1 MEVILNKTID
11 NLGLEGDLVNVKP
24 GYARNYLIPQQIA
37 MPVNK
42 QNLARL
48 QQQKETI
55 EARLEKER
63 KEAGILSDKLSSI
76 TIEIARRVGDENR
89 LFGSVTSADI
99 ADKLEEKGLT
109 IDRRTIL
116 LNDPIKSLGDTK
128 VMIKVGYQLNTEIVV
143 QVVPETIGD

>member
-48 QQQKETI
+48 QQQKEAI

-63 KEAGILSDKLSSI
+63 KEAGTLSDKLSSV
-76 TIEIARRVGDENR
+76 TIEIARRVGDEDR

-99 ADKLEEKGLT
+99 AEKLEEKGIA

-143 QVVPETIGD
+143 QVVPEKIGD

>member
-48 QQQKETI
+48 QQQKEAI

-63 KEAGILSDKLSSI
+63 KQAGTLADKLSGV
-76 TIEIARRVGDENR
+76 TIEIARRVGDEDR

-99 ADKLEEKGLT
+99 ADKLEEQGIT

-128 VMIKVGYQLNTEIVV
+128 VMIKVGYQLNTEITV
-143 QVVPETIGD
+143 QVIPETIGD

>member
-11 NLGLEGDLVNVKP
+11 NLGLEGELVNVKP

-48 QQQKETI
+48 QQQKEAI

-63 KEAGILSDKLSSI
+63 KEAGTLADKLSNV
-76 TIEIARRVGDENR
+76 TIEIARRVGDEDR

-99 ADKLEEKGLT
+99 ADKLEEKGIT

-128 VMIKVGYQLNTEIVV
+128 VMIKVGYQLNTEITV
-143 QVVPETIGD
+143 QVIPETIGD

>member
-11 NLGLEGDLVNVKP
+11 NLGLEGELVNVKP

-37 MPVNK
+37 MPINK

-48 QQQKETI
+48 QQQKEAI
-55 EARLEKER
+55 EARLEKGR
-63 KEAGILSDKLSSI
+63 KEAGTLADKLSNV
-76 TIEIARRVGDENR
+76 TIEVARRVGDEDR
-89 LFGSVTSADI
+89 LFGSVTTADI
-99 ADKLEEKGLT
+99 AEKLEEKGIT

-128 VMIKVGYQLNTEIVV
+128 VMIKVGYQLNTEITV
-143 QVVPETIGD
+143 QVIPETIGD

>member
-24 GYARNYLIPQQIA
+24 GYARNYLIPQKIA

-42 QNLARL
+42 QNLALL
-48 QQQKETI
+48 QQQKEVI
-55 EARLEKER
+55 NARLEKER
-63 KEAGILSDKLSSI
+63 KEAGALSAKLSNVI
-76 TIEIARRVGDENR
+76 IEIARRVGDEGR

-99 ADKLEEKGLT
+99 ADKLEEKGIT

-116 LNDPIKSLGDTK
+116 LNDPIKILGDTK
-128 VMIKVGYQLNTEIVV
+128 VMIKVGYQMNTEITV
-143 QVVPETIGD
+143 QVVPERIGE

>member
-48 QQQKETI
+48 QQQKEAI

-63 KEAGILSDKLSSI
+63 KEAGTLADKLSNV
-76 TIEIARRVGDENR
+76 TIEIARRVGDEDR

-99 ADKLEEKGLT
+99 ADKLEEKGIT

-128 VMIKVGYQLNTEIVV
+128 VMIKVGYQLNTEITV
-143 QVVPETIGD
+143 QVVPEKIGD

>member
-11 NLGLEGDLVNVKP
+11 NLGLEGDIVNVKP
-24 GYARNYLIPQQIA
+24 GYARNFLIPQQIA
-37 MPVNK
+37 MSVNK

-48 QQQKETI
+48 QQQKEI
-55 EARLEKER
+55 NQARLEKER
-63 KEAGILSDKLSSI
+63 KEAGTLSDKLSGI

-99 ADKLEEKGLT
+99 AEKLEEKGII

-116 LNDPIKSLGDTK
+116 LKDPIKNLGETK
-128 VMIKVGYQLNTEIVV
+128 VAVKVGYQLNSEIVV
-143 QVVPETIGD
+143 QVVAETIGE

>member
-42 QNLARL
+42 QNIARL
-48 QQQKETI
+48 QQQKEAI

-63 KEAGILSDKLSSI
+63 KEAGSLADKLSNV
-76 TIEIARRVGDENR
+76 TIEIARRVGDEDR

-99 ADKLEEKGLT
+99 AEKLEEKGIT

-128 VMIKVGYQLNTEIVV
+128 VMIKVGYQLNTEITV

>member
-24 GYARNYLIPQQIA
+24 GYARNYLIPKQIA

-55 EARLEKER
+55 EARLDKER

-76 TIEIARRVGDENR
+76 TIEIARRVGDEDR

-128 VMIKVGYQLNTEIVV
+128 VMIKVGYQLNTEIIV

>member
-11 NLGLEGDLVNVKP
+11 NLGLEGELVNVKP

-37 MPVNK
+37 MPINK

-48 QQQKETI
+48 QQQKEAI

-63 KEAGILSDKLSSI
+63 KEAGTLADKLSNV
-76 TIEIARRVGDENR
+76 TIEIARRVGDEDR

-99 ADKLEEKGLT
+99 ADKLEEKGIT

-116 LNDPIKSLGDTK
+116 LNDPIKNLGDTK
-128 VMIKVGYQLNTEIVV
+128 VMIKVGYQLNTEITV
-143 QVVPETIGD
+143 QVIPETIGD

>member
-11 NLGLEGDLVNVKP
+11 NLGLEGDIVNVKP

-37 MPVNK
+37 MTINK

-48 QQQKETI
+48 QQAKDAIQ
-55 EARLEKER
+55 ARLDKER
-63 KEAGILSDKLSSI
+63 KEAEALSVKLSGV
-76 TIEIARRVGDENR
+76 TIEIARRVGDDDR

-99 ADKLEEKGLT
+99 AEMIAEKGITL
-109 IDRRTIL
+109 DRRSIL

-128 VMIKVGYQLNTEIVV
+128 VMVKVGYQMNTEIII

>member
-24 GYARNYLIPQQIA
+24 GYARNYLIPKQIA

-55 EARLEKER
+55 EARLDKER

-76 TIEIARRVGDENR
+76 TIEIARRVGDEDR

-109 IDRRTIL
+109 IDRKTIL
-116 LNDPIKSLGDTK
+116 LNDPIKNLGDTK
-128 VMIKVGYQLNTEIVV
+128 VMIKVGYQLNTEIIV